1 MKLRYQERTLPPPLK
16 SFDSEGNVLEE
27 EEVIVRKSKNQLK
40 RNKKK
45 LAKLRL
51 KNAFVLN

>member
-16 SFDSEGNVLEE
+16 SFDNEGNVLEE
-27 EEVIVRKSKNQLK
+27 EVIVSLSKNQLK

-45 LAKLRL
+45 LTKLRM
-51 KNAFVLN
+51 KEAFALN